1 MVDADNFRIL
11 SSEEEAQYKFKF
23 CQRCPFYEC
32 ELIEEYTQFQVSH
45 NKIHKSQ
52 AQRASELST
61 ITLSDN
67 VSNPRIVIQGTIVSI
82 KNSDQNDTVNS
93 LCYVVPDS
101 LNGNIVSYNKSEL
114 RDGCI
119 MSSRYVNQI
128 ECGRK
133 RVSEGI
139 GDHYKIETNYDGTIK
154 ENIEDRWE
162 PIQPVFISAQTGQGK
177 NFFIEN
183 TLIPYVR
190 ELNHKKHTKQKVLII
205 SNRLALKQ
213 QIKNRLRENS
223 DSDEEDR
230 VVSYGEFAD
239 VITYQG
245 LLFQEQHFRK
255 KQKIVSSRYIYVICD
270 EAHFFTSDAMFNPH
284 TQKILSAIVRLF
296 KDAVRVYMSA
306 TPYECLKHIK
316 MCEEEFQSARNSG
329 KTLHKHKGGTM
340 VFYHFKRDYSYL
352 NIKYYSAIEE
362 LYEIIIKSV
371 SEKREKWLIFIDDI
385 EKCKAIKARL
395 EETAEKSASPLI
407 TKDGGSE
414 IEKVFAVDATSKK
427 DLAYMKMIKNEK
439 LDEDTYVLIST
450 SVLDNGVNL
459 KSIDNI
465 VVSDMEKVKC
475 LQMVGRA
482 RVNGVDDYKTLY
494 IKRFNESYV
503 GKRIKGFEAQEDAY
517 HHYRLAYSEIGQ
529 PYSGFDTYYFLEKY
543 YSGSDKDWK
552 NAKHWFGRPMK
563 EPINLYLNKI
573 ATSLLDGLIP
583 QYRFILNEMME
594 ESQKGKEYIGQKYL
608 EYQLSWFGKTYC
620 VDNDI
625 TFADKEKAKK
635 EFIAFLE
642 SYAESGEQIKD
653 TSKNGSFRVEF
664 TRLQDAAFGRKDPN
678 KERNYS
684 ITKINSILEEEN
696 ISYKVVGDSSYWVV
710 EKYHWESEYT

>member
-1 MVDADNFRIL
+1 
-11 SSEEEAQYKFKF
+11 
-23 CQRCPFYEC
+23 
-32 ELIEEYTQFQVSH
+32 
-45 NKIHKSQ
+45 
-52 AQRASELST
+52 
-61 ITLSDN
+61 
-67 VSNPRIVIQGTIVSI
+67 
-82 KNSDQNDTVNS
+82 
-93 LCYVVPDS
+93 
-101 LNGNIVSYNKSEL
+101 
-114 RDGCI
+114 
-119 MSSRYVNQI
+119 
-128 ECGRK
+128 
-133 RVSEGI
+133 
-139 GDHYKIETNYDGTIK
+139 
-154 ENIEDRWE
+154 
-162 PIQPVFISAQTGQGK
+162 
-177 NFFIEN
+177 
-183 TLIPYVR
+183 
-190 ELNHKKHTKQKVLII
+190 
-205 SNRLALKQ
+205 
-213 QIKNRLRENS
+213 
-223 DSDEEDR
+223 
-230 VVSYGEFAD
+230 
-239 VITYQG
+239 
-245 LLFQEQHFRK
+245 
-255 KQKIVSSRYIYVICD
+255 
-270 EAHFFTSDAMFNPH
+270 MFNPH

-517 HHYRLAYSEIGQ
+517 HHYRLAYSEIAQ
-529 PYSGFDTYYFLEKY
+529 PYSGFDTYYFMTTMR
-543 YSGSDKDWK
+543 
-552 NAKHWFGRPMK
+552 AR
-563 EPINLYLNKI
+563 
-573 ATSLLDGLIP
+573 
-583 QYRFILNEMME
+583 
-594 ESQKGKEYIGQKYL
+594 
-608 EYQLSWFGKTYC
+608 
-620 VDNDI
+620 
-625 TFADKEKAKK
+625 
-635 EFIAFLE
+635 
-642 SYAESGEQIKD
+642 
-653 TSKNGSFRVEF
+653 
-664 TRLQDAAFGRKDPN
+664 
-678 KERNYS
+678 
-684 ITKINSILEEEN
+684 
-696 ISYKVVGDSSYWVV
+696 
-710 EKYHWESEYT
+710 